1 MGKITGFME
10 FDRQDRH
17 YRPAEERVKHWQEFV
32 EPLPPAEL
40 KKQAARC
47 MDCGIPYCHTG
58 CPVNNQ
64 IPDWN
69 DLVFRERWKVA
80 ALNLHSTNNF
90 PEVTGR
96 VCPAPCEASC
106 TLNIDDNP
114 VTIKTI
120 ECAIA
125 DRAFEEGWVAPQPAE
140 RKTGMKVAIVGS
152 GPAGLAAA
160 QQLARAG
167 HEVHVYEKSAKPG
180 GLLVYG
186 IPDFK
191 LEKHIVERR
200 VKQMEAEGVVFH
212 CNTHVGKTISAT
224 ELKDTH
230 DALLLAGGS
239 ERPFDF
245 FAESPG
251 RDLDGLVFAM
261 TFLPQQNRR
270 VAGEPQ
276 NDEPQIAAEGKHV
289 IVIGG
294 GDTGSDCIGTSFR
307 QGARS
312 VTQLEIM
319 PMPPSKENKAL
330 SWPHWPLKLRVSSS
344 QAEGAK
350 VEYSIS
356 TIGFSG
362 SNGKVEKLLYTR
374 VDNALKPV
382 PGSEGELPADLVLFA
397 MGFSGPVEIG
407 LSAGAGP
414 RRRSPRPLQGP
425 RRRRARLP
433 HQGPQEGV
441 RGGRHA
447 PRPVARRLGHPRGP
461 PGRPR
466 HRQVPHGPQRPAAVI
481 SRVQC
486 CEAALHRF
494 ALASTAIDADGRLG
508 AIALSAR
515 LHPTIP
521 RRIPPPPP
529 ARTNWD
535 ACGWATASLSRTP
548 DR

>member
-10 FDRQDRH
+10 YNRQDRH
-17 YRPAEERVKHWQEFV
+17 YRPVEERLKHWHEFV
-32 EPLPPAEL
+32 DQLPKEEL

-47 MDCGIPYCHTG
+47 MDCGIPYCHNG

-69 DLVFRERWKVA
+69 DLVFRERWRVA

-106 TLNIDDNP
+106 TLNIEDNP

-125 DRAFEEGWVAPQPAE
+125 DRAFEEGWTVPQPAE
-140 RKTGMKVAIVGS
+140 RKTGKKVAVVGS

-160 QQLARAG
+160 QQLSRAG

-191 LEKHIVERR
+191 LEKHIIARR
-200 VKQMEAEGVVFH
+200 IAQMEAEGVVFH
-212 CNTHVGKTISAT
+212 CNAHVGGTVSAR
-224 ELKDTH
+224 ELEDAH

-245 FAESPG
+245 FEKSPG
-251 RDLDGLVFAM
+251 RNLDGLVFAM
-261 TFLPQQNRR
+261 AFLPQQNRR
-270 VAGEPQ
+270 VAGEPPG
-276 NDEPQIAAEGKHV
+276 DERQILAEGKNV

-294 GDTGSDCIGTSFR
+294 GDTGSDCIGTSLR
-307 QGARS
+307 QGAKS

-319 PMPPSKENKAL
+319 PVPPQKENKAL

-356 TIGFSG
+356 TTGFAG
-362 SNGKVEKLLYTR
+362 SNGRIERLLYTR
-374 VDNALKPV
+374 VDSTLKPV
-382 PGSEGELPADLVLFA
+382 PGSEGDLPADLILFA
-397 MGFSGPVEIG
+397 MGFSGPVESDVVRE
-407 LSAGAGP
+407 LS
-414 RRRSPRPLQGP
+414 LN
-425 RRRRARLP
+425 
-433 HQGPQEGV
+433 V
-441 RGGRHA
+441 
-447 PRPVARRLGHPRGP
+447 VPRGRFKGLDADDRDYRVK
-461 PGRPR
+461 GRKKVFAAGDIR
-466 HRQVPHGPQRPAAVI
+466 RGQSLVVWAIREGRQAAY
-481 SRVQC
+481 
-486 CEAALHRF
+486 
-494 ALASTAIDADGRLG
+494 AIDKFLMGRSDL
-508 AIALSAR
+508 
-515 LHPTIP
+515 P
-521 RRIPPPPP
+521 R
-529 ARTNWD
+529 
-535 ACGWATASLSRTP
+535 
-548 DR
+548 